1 MKGINVKKIAA
12 FAGAA
17 VLFGAAA
24 VAAEVTY
31 GSTQLVD
38 QSGQPTVK
46 IYVGSKAAIS
56 DGVAAAN
63 IAAKIANEAYK
74 SSTLTA
80 SVSGTP
86 TCTVGSGVSGAG
98 ACSIVESS
106 KKVTLEVTLPGS
118 VSGTHTF
125 KTLIYDTI
133 DRTLENRN
141 NTLSEDEYPAALT
154 STDTSGTI
162 TSPIRAV
169 ETSTTKGKDLYRI
182 GSGQFTG
189 FADYA
194 VVDTQATSTS
204 YTEEQSFWI
213 GSQPNAVQYDS
224 SSAIRDVAVNKYSAM
239 AYSLKFTGNDYG
251 IPVCTGGLNS
261 SQTDDW
267 TSCTSSNDMTE
278 RHRVKVN
285 FMGSEW
291 VVSEMKDPAVSNPS
305 ATAVVAGG
313 QIKLAKEA
321 KYGIIN
327 VGGELDAGTF
337 KVRLSDISVQTG
349 SDNGH
354 PAIIDILDANDAV
367 VGQIQVSVGTTY
379 TFTQSGTSNQ
389 VKIHVYNTAP
399 GFTLNAK
406 WAEMAVFTDEI
417 TLKDNQR
424 YNLVSSTDT
433 DKNFKVSLLWKNRD
447 FTSGS
452 TGTAS
457 NNKTDSLRE
466 IVVYNIDGFS
476 DKTVSGDVVNFIKS
490 VPTFKVTY
498 QGVDLTDADYVPLTY
513 SGLSSDSY
521 RVSTTSGDQ
530 QCGAS
535 SALDYSYT
543 AKLIEIKTSG
553 NTLLSGTGDVLSGD
567 YMFERVLFDPI
578 GLVPYGAAQTFTGLT
593 GSNTTGTDN
602 VLTASSVTYYV
613 GSVSGATVANNL
625 SAATLTVGANGKLT
639 ILLGGAPQTNI
650 SVTMPASSTA
660 YSNLNGTQVQSAPV
674 GGYAPKVFYKISGR
688 DCWNW
693 DSVTYVGQN
702 PASSTGLTNKIRFD
716 TAGDNSAAQGA
727 IYFNN
732 TGFGSFGNVSIIY
745 QEDAGKY
752 GTSSNNLVYTGVPV
766 LTTDTTVSTFR
777 FKATD
782 SSTQNV
788 YYDALPVTTFG
799 GYEPTF
805 VSERGSKTLSVG
817 TSDTSFKIAKKLGQ
831 PTFQFAYA
839 DTATA
844 AASAD
849 NYVMGVGESKVFGG
863 VTVKVKAID
872 ATAGSCSV
880 LGSSGTPQCTV
891 DSTGVSAVISPANAA
906 SVQVSQ
912 PYKLTSSMVML
923 DSQAVSGVAI
933 TVGGPM
939 VNTVTAQALQD
950 SSVNFDVDNVVV
962 KEIGNKIVVAGKTA
976 QDTMAAADQF
986 IAGVK
991 RQ

>member
-24 VAAEVTY
+24 VFADVTY
-31 GSTQLVD
+31 GTTQLVD

-86 TCTVGSGVSGAG
+86 TCTVGSGVTGAG
-98 ACSIVESS
+98 SCSIVESS

-125 KTLIYDTI
+125 KTLITDTI

-141 NTLSEDEYPAALT
+141 NTLSEDVYPATMT

-162 TSPIRAV
+162 TSPIRGADGN
-169 ETSTTKGKDLYRI
+169 TIKAQDLYRI

-194 VVDTQATSTS
+194 VVDTQATSAS

-213 GSQPNAVQYDS
+213 GSQPNAVAYDS
-224 SSAIRDVAVNKYSAM
+224 SSSIRDIAVNKYSAM
-239 AYSLKFTGNDYG
+239 AYSVKFTGNDYG

-267 TSCTSSNDMTE
+267 TSCTSSNDRTE
-278 RHRVKVN
+278 RHRVKVS

-291 VVSEMKDPAVSNPS
+291 VVSELTDPSVTNPS
-305 ATAVVAGG
+305 ATGVVTGG
-313 QIKLAKEA
+313 QVKLAKEA

-337 KVRLSDISVQTG
+337 KVRLSDISVATG
-349 SDNGH
+349 GDNAH

-367 VGQIQVSVGTTY
+367 VGQVQVSVGTTY

-433 DKNFKVSLLWKNRD
+433 DKDFKVSLLWKNRD
-447 FTSGS
+447 FTSGAS
-452 TGTAS
+452 GTAS
-457 NNKTDSLRE
+457 QNKTDSLRE

-476 DKTVSGDVVNFIKS
+476 DKTKSGDVVNFLKS
-490 VPTFKVTY
+490 TPTFKVTY
-498 QGVDLTDADYVPLTY
+498 QGVDLVDDDYVPLTY

-521 RVSTTSGDQ
+521 RVATTDGDVT
-530 QCGAS
+530 CGATS
-535 SALDYSYT
+535 SADSTYT
-543 AKLIEIKTSG
+543 AKMVEIKTSG
-553 NTLLSGTGDVLSGD
+553 STLLSGTGDVLSGD
-567 YMFERVLFDPI
+567 YMFEKVLFDPI
-578 GLVPYGAAQTFTGLT
+578 GTVT
-593 GSNTTGTDN
+593 N
-602 VLTASSVTYYV
+602 V
-613 GSVSGATVANNL
+613 
-625 SAATLTVGANGKLT
+625 SA
-639 ILLGGAPQTNI
+639 GGI
-650 SVTMPASSTA
+650 
-660 YSNLNGTQVQSAPV
+660 NGTQNQSAAIAQ
-674 GGYAPKVFYKISGR
+674 YNPKVFYKISGR

-693 DSVTYVGQN
+693 NNVSYVAQSGG
-702 PASSTGLTNKIRFD
+702 AITSMIKFD

-732 TGFGSFGNVSIIY
+732 TGLGGNGNVSIFY
-745 QEDAGKY
+745 KEDAGKY
-752 GTSSNNLVYTGVPV
+752 GTLSNNAVYTGVPV
-766 LTTDTTVSTFR
+766 ISTDTTVSTFR

-788 YYDALPVTTFG
+788 YYDGLLTSTFG

-817 TSDTSFKIAKKLGQ
+817 TSDASFKVAKKLGQ

-839 DTATA
+839 DTSSA

-863 VTVKVKAID
+863 VTVKVKAIN
-872 ATAGSCSV
+872 ATTGSCSV
-880 LGSSGTPQCTV
+880 LGAGGAPSCTV
-891 DSTGVSAVISPANAA
+891 DSTSMSAVISPANAA

-923 DSQAVSGVAI
+923 DSEAVSGVAI

-939 VNTVTAQALQD
+939 VNTVTAEALKD
-950 SSVNFDVDNVVV
+950 SNVNFDVDNVVV
-962 KEIGNKIVVAGKTA
+962 KEVGNKIVVAGKTA
-976 QDTMAAADQF
+976 SDTMAAADQF
-986 IAGVK
+986 IAGVT

>member
-46 IYVGSKAAIS
+46 IYVGSKAQIS

-86 TCTVGSGVSGAG
+86 TCTVGSGVTGAG

-106 KKVTLEVTLPGS
+106 KKVTLEVTLPGT

-141 NTLSEDEYPAALT
+141 NTKSEDEYPADLT

-162 TSPIRAV
+162 TSAIRGP
-169 ETSTTKGKDLYRI
+169 ETSTTKGKNLYRI

-194 VVDTQATSTS
+194 VTDNQATLAS
-204 YTEEQSFWI
+204 YTEEQSFWV
-213 GSQPNAVQYDS
+213 GSQPSAVAYDS
-224 SSAIRDVAVNKYSAM
+224 SSAIRDIAVNKYSAM
-239 AYSLKFTGNDYG
+239 AYSVKFTGNDYG

-261 SQTDDW
+261 STTDDW
-267 TSCTSSNDMTE
+267 TSCTSTNDMTE
-278 RHRVKVN
+278 RHRVKVK

-291 VVSEMKDPAVSNPS
+291 VISEMKNPSLSNPS
-305 ATAVVAGG
+305 ATAVKAGG
-313 QIKLAKEA
+313 QVKLAKEA

-337 KVRLSDISVQTG
+337 KVRLSDISVATG
-349 SDNGH
+349 AGNDH

-367 VGQIQVSVGTTY
+367 VGQVQVSVGTTY

-433 DKNFKVSLLWKNRD
+433 DKDFKVSLLWKNRD
-447 FTSGS
+447 FTAGTSGTS
-452 TGTAS
+452 SQNA
-457 NNKTDSLRE
+457 TDSLRE

-476 DKTVSGDVVNFIKS
+476 DKTKSGDVVNFLKS
-490 VPTFKVTY
+490 TPTFKVTY
-498 QGVDLTDADYVPLTY
+498 QGVDLVDDDYVPLTY
-513 SGLSSDSY
+513 SALSSDSY
-521 RVSTTSGDQ
+521 RVATSDGDVT
-530 QCGAS
+530 CGAS
-535 SALDYSYT
+535 SADDLSYT
-543 AKLIEIKTSG
+543 AKLVEIKTSG
-553 NTLLSGTGDVLSGD
+553 SVLLGGTGDSLSGD
-567 YMFERVLFDPI
+567 YMFEKVLFDPI
-578 GLVPYGAAQTFTGLT
+578 GK
-593 GSNTTGTDN
+593 
-602 VLTASSVTYYV
+602 V
-613 GSVSGATVANNL
+613 G
-625 SAATLTVGANGKLT
+625 GAN
-639 ILLGGAPQTNI
+639 
-650 SVTMPASSTA
+650 SS
-660 YSNLNGTQVQSAPV
+660 YPNGTQNQSA
-674 GGYAPKVFYKISGR
+674 GYNSWNYSPKVFYKISGR
-688 DCWNW
+688 DCYNWNNF
-693 DSVTYVGQN
+693 SYALQSGNAFT
-702 PASSTGLTNKIRFD
+702 SSSANWIKFN

-727 IYFNN
+727 LYFNN
-732 TGFGSFGNVSIIY
+732 SGFGSFGNVSMVF
-745 QEDAGKY
+745 QEDAGTY
-752 GTSSNNLVYTGVPV
+752 RTTSNNRVYTGVPV
-766 LTTDTTVSTFR
+766 LVSDTSVSTFR

-788 YYDALPVTTFG
+788 YYWGLSNDIVAFG
-799 GYEPTF
+799 AYEPTF

-817 TSDTSFKIAKKLGQ
+817 TSDASFKVAKKVGQ

-839 DTATA
+839 DTSSA

-849 NYVMGVGESKVFGG
+849 QYVMGVGESKVFGG

-872 ATAGSCSV
+872 ATTGSCSV
-880 LGSSGTPQCTV
+880 LGSGGVPQCTV

-912 PYKLTSSMVML
+912 PYKLTSSMVLL
-923 DSQAVSGVAI
+923 DSEAMSGVAI
-933 TVGGPM
+933 TVGGPI
-939 VNTVTAQALQD
+939 VNTVTAEALKD
-950 SSVNFDVDNVVV
+950 SNVNFDVDNVVV

-976 QDTMAAADQF
+976 SDTMAAADQF

>member
-1 MKGINVKKIAA
+1 MKGINAKKIAA

-46 IYVGSKAAIS
+46 IYVGSKAQIS

-86 TCTVGSGVSGAG
+86 TCTIGSGVSGAG
-98 ACSIVESS
+98 TCSIVESS

-118 VSGTHTF
+118 ISGTHTF

-133 DRTLENRN
+133 DRTLANRN
-141 NTLSEDEYPAALT
+141 NTLSEDVYPATLT
-154 STDTSGTI
+154 STDTSGTV
-162 TSPIRAV
+162 TSPLRAV
-169 ETSTTKGKDLYRI
+169 ETDTTKGKDLYMI

-194 VVDTQATSTS
+194 VADNQATATS
-204 YTEEQSFWI
+204 YTEQQSFWV
-213 GSQPNAVQYDS
+213 GSQPNAVAYDS
-224 SSAIRDVAVNKYSAM
+224 SSAIRDIAVNKYSAM
-239 AYSLKFTGNDYG
+239 AYSAKFVGNDYG
-251 IPVCTGGLNS
+251 IQVCTGDLSNNETDNWASCASDSNS
-261 SQTDDW
+261 RTD
-267 TSCTSSNDMTE
+267 
-278 RHRVKVN
+278 RHRVKVM
-285 FMGSEW
+285 FLGAEW
-291 VVSEMKDPAVSNPS
+291 VISEMTNP
-305 ATAVVAGG
+305 TAAQASSTSVAAGG
-313 QIKLAKEA
+313 QVKLAKEA

-337 KVRLSDISVQTG
+337 KIRLSDISVAVGQT
-349 SDNGH
+349 NTH
-354 PAIIDILDANDAV
+354 PAIIDVLDANDAV
-367 VGQIQVSVGTTY
+367 VGQIQVDPGTTY

-389 VKIHVYNTAP
+389 VKIHVYKTAP

-406 WAEMAVFTDEI
+406 WAEMAIYTDEI
-417 TLKDNQR
+417 TLKDNSR

-433 DKNFKVSLLWKNRD
+433 DKDYKVSLLWKNRD
-447 FTSGS
+447 YTGSSGANS
-452 TGTAS
+452 S
-457 NNKTDSLRE
+457 VSDSLRE
-466 IVVYNIDGFS
+466 IVIYNTDGFS
-476 DKTVSGDVVNFIKS
+476 DKTKAGDVVNFLKA
-490 VPTFKVTY
+490 VPTFKMTY
-498 QGVDLTDADYVPLTY
+498 QGVDLVDDDYVPLTY
-513 SGLSSDSY
+513 SALSSDSY
-521 RVSTTSGDQ
+521 RVSMTEGDAV
-530 QCGAS
+530 CGAS
-535 SALDYSYT
+535 SAADGSYT

-553 NTLLSGTGDVLSGD
+553 ESLLSGTGDALSGD
-567 YMFERVLFDPI
+567 YLFEKVMFDPI
-578 GLVPYGAAQTFTGLT
+578 GTVNANATG
-593 GSNTTGTDN
+593 G
-602 VLTASSVTYYV
+602 
-613 GSVSGATVANNL
+613 
-625 SAATLTVGANGKLT
+625 
-639 ILLGGAPQTNI
+639 I
-650 SVTMPASSTA
+650 
-660 YSNLNGTQVQSAPV
+660 NGTQSQSNIVAN
-674 GGYAPKVFYKISGR
+674 YSPKVFWKVSGR

-693 DSVTYVGQN
+693 NNVSYAAQTAPTLVTT
-702 PASSTGLTNKIRFD
+702 ASGNMVKFS

-727 IYFNN
+727 LYFNN
-732 TGFGSFGNVSIIY
+732 TGLGSFGNVSMFI

-752 GTSSNNLVYTGVPV
+752 GTASNNKVYTGVPV
-766 LTTDTTVSTFR
+766 LSADSTVSTMR
-777 FKATD
+777 FKSTD

-788 YYDALPVTTFG
+788 YYDSLVATTFTS
-799 GYEPTF
+799 YEPTF

-817 TSDTSFKIAKKLGQ
+817 TSDVSFKVAKKIGM

-839 DTATA
+839 DTSSA

-849 NYVMGVGESKVFGG
+849 QYVMGVGESKVFGG

-872 ATAGSCSV
+872 ANAGSCSV
-880 LGSSGTPQCTV
+880 LGSSGTPACTV
-891 DSTGVSAVISPANAA
+891 DSTGVTAVVSPNNAA

-912 PYKLTSSMVML
+912 PYKLTSSMVLL
-923 DSQAVSGVAI
+923 DSEAMSGVAI

-950 SSVNFDVDNVVV
+950 ANVDFNVDNVVV
-962 KEIGNKIVVAGKTA
+962 KEIGNKIVVAGKSA
-976 QDTMAAADQF
+976 ADTMAAADQF